1 MKARAFVLTL
11 GWLAACAAQA
21 QLLPDPSPRQPAQLE
36 RNAAARPDPFAGSHQ
51 PYPRVYGGDV
61 AAQPN
66 DHVFTGMRRDPR
78 LIGGVEVAP
87 NVAIEGG
94 YLNLPDKDLHKVEPG
109 KPADAS
115 IPLGEKGSSN
125 HLAAK
130 YSLPAGDR
138 LSAYGK
144 AGIAYTEKKK
154 EQGVAGS
161 DTGLYTGAGASYKV
175 DKRTTVSGDF
185 VRHGDAAKKF
195 DRVRDG
201 VKGNLKMGF

>member
-1 MKARAFVLTL
+1 MNARAFVLTL
-11 GWLAACAAQA
+11 GGLAAAGVHA
-21 QLLPDPSPRQPAQLE
+21 QLLPDPAPRQPPQIE
-36 RNAAARPDPFAGSHQ
+36 RSEPAAPDPFAGSHQ
-51 PYPRVYGGDV
+51 PYPRVYGGNV

-78 LIGGVEVAP
+78 LLGGVEVAP

-94 YLNLPDKDLHKVEPG
+94 YLNLPDKDLHSVEPG

-130 YSLPAGDR
+130 YSLPVDER

-144 AGIAYTEKKK
+144 AGIAYTEKKREK
-154 EQGVAGS
+154 GVAGS
-161 DTGLYTGAGASYKV
+161 DTGLYAGAGASYKV

-201 VKGNLKMGF
+201 VQGNLKMGF

>member
-1 MKARAFVLTL
+1 MKARAFALTL
-11 GWLAACAAQA
+11 GWLAAAGAQA
-21 QLLPDPSPRQPAQLE
+21 QLLPDPAPRQSAQLE
-36 RNAAARPDPFAGSHQ
+36 PDKPAKPDPFAGSHQ
-51 PYPRVYGGDV
+51 PYPRAYGANV

-78 LIGGVEVAP
+78 LIAGVEVAP
-87 NVAIEGG
+87 GVAIEGG
-94 YLNLPDKDLHKVEPG
+94 YLNLPDKGLHKVEPG
-109 KPADAS
+109 KPTDAA

-130 YSLPAGDR
+130 YAVPAGER

-144 AGIAYTEKKK
+144 AGIAYTERKG
-154 EQGVAGS
+154 QGVAGS

-195 DRVRDG
+195 DSVRDG
-201 VKGNLKMGF
+201 IKGNLKMGF

>member
-1 MKARAFVLTL
+1 MKARALVLTL
-11 GWLAACAAQA
+11 GTLAASASQA
-21 QLLPDPSPRQPAQLE
+21 QLLPDPAPRQPASLE
-36 RNAAARPDPFAGSHQ
+36 RNKSAAPDPFSGSHQ
-51 PYPRVYGGDV
+51 PWPRVYGSNV

-94 YLNLPDKDLHKVEPG
+94 YLNLPDKDLHQVESG

-130 YSLPAGDR
+130 YSLPAGEH
-138 LSAYGK
+138 LTAYGK
-144 AGIAYTEKKK
+144 AGIAYTEKKR
-154 EQGVAGS
+154 ERGVAGS
-161 DTGLYTGAGASYKV
+161 DTGLYTGAGASYQV
-175 DKRTTVSGDF
+175 DKRTTVSGDV

-195 DRVRDG
+195 NAVRDG

>member
-1 MKARAFVLTL
+1 MKARAFVLTF
-11 GWLAACAAQA
+11 GWLAAAAAQA
-21 QLLPDPSPRQPAQLE
+21 QLLPDPAPRQPAQLE
-36 RNAAARPDPFAGSHQ
+36 RSKTAQPDPFAGSHQ
-51 PYPRVYGGDV
+51 PYPRVYGADV

-78 LIGGVEVAP
+78 LIAGVEVAP

-94 YLNLPDKDLHKVEPG
+94 YVNLPDKGLHKVEPG
-109 KPADAS
+109 LPADAA

-130 YSLPAGDR
+130 YSLPASER
-138 LSAYGK
+138 LTAYGK
-144 AGIAYTEKKK
+144 AGIAYTEKKM
-154 EQGVAGS
+154 ERGVAGS

-195 DRVRDG
+195 DRVQDG
-201 VKGNLKMGF
+201 LKGNLKLGF

>member
-1 MKARAFVLTL
+1 MKARALVLTL
-11 GWLAACAAQA
+11 GTLAASAAQA
-21 QLLPDPSPRQPAQLE
+21 QLLPDPAPHQPASLE
-36 RNAAARPDPFAGSHQ
+36 RSKSAAPDPFAGSHQ
-51 PYPRVYGGDV
+51 PYPRVYGADV

-94 YLNLPDKDLHKVEPG
+94 YLNLPDKDLHQVESG

-130 YSLPAGDR
+130 YSLPAGER
-138 LSAYGK
+138 LTAYGK
-144 AGIAYTEKKK
+144 AGIAYTEKKR
-154 EQGVAGS
+154 ERGVAGS
-161 DTGLYTGAGASYKV
+161 DTGLYTGAGASYQV
-175 DKRTTVSGDF
+175 DKRTTVSGDV

-195 DRVRDG
+195 NAVRDG